1 MTRVFVYGTLKRG
14 GENHHWI
21 EAQRSVGPARTR
33 PVYRMFDLGGYP
45 GLVRHPQGVSIE
57 GELWDVDPAGLARLD
72 VLEDV
77 AGGEYERVPGLRD
90 LLVRAQPQKR
100 QLRPVLRIFV
110 IYPTGLKGPWECSP
124 GS

>member
-21 EAQRSVGPARTR
+21 EAQRFVGPARTR

-45 GLVRHPQGVSIE
+45 GLVRHPQGLSIE
-57 GELWDVDPAGLARLD
+57 GELWDVDAAGLERLD

-77 AGGEYERVPGLRD
+77 DGGEYERVPMELENGEQAEGYLYLREVSGCRD
-90 LLVRAQPQKR
+90 CGAC
-100 QLRPVLRIFV
+100 
-110 IYPTGLKGPWECSP
+110 W
-124 GS
+124 